1 MPASPLK
8 VLLIAPSLDI
18 VGGQAVQADR
28 LLRALRAQ
36 PGLHVDFLP
45 FNARLPRPV
54 SDIPF
59 VRTVLRLLVYI
70 PRLAGRVPRC
80 DVLHVF
86 TAAYWSY
93 NLWTLPALF
102 FAKLYRRKIVVN
114 YRDGQAEDHV
124 RNWPAALPT
133 LRRMDA
139 IVSPSGFLVDVF
151 ARYGLQGRSIY
162 NIIDM
167 GNFHYRKRNRLRPR
181 FLHNRGLEPL
191 YNVPCTLR
199 AFQLIQQR
207 YPEAEL
213 TIAHDGP
220 LRAGLEALAR
230 SLGLRNCRFVG
241 KVPQRDM
248 AALYDAADIYL
259 TSPDIDCMPGSLL
272 ECYAS
277 GLPVVATRAGGIPY
291 IAVHEETALLV
302 PCGDHTALAEASL
315 RLLED
320 PELGE
325 RITAAAYR
333 YCQTFSAGEI
343 GRQWAELY
351 RELTGRAPTGTT
363 SPS

>member
-28 LLRALRAQ
+28 LLGALRAQ
-36 PGLHVDFLP
+36 PGLQVDFLP

-54 SDIPF
+54 GDIPF

-70 PRLAGRVPRC
+70 LRLAGRVPRY

-102 FAKLYRRKIVVN
+102 FARLYRRKIVVN

-167 GNFHYRKRNRLRPR
+167 GNFHYRKRNPLCPR

-220 LRAGLEALAR
+220 LRAELEALAR

-241 KVPQRDM
+241 KVPQREI

-302 PCGDHTALAEASL
+302 PCGDPAALAEAAL

-320 PELGE
+320 PELAE
-325 RITAAAYR
+325 RITTAAHR
-333 YCQTFSAGEI
+333 YCQRFSATEI

-351 RELTGRAPTGTT
+351 RELTGRSENAPHR
-363 SPS
+363 

>member
-1 MPASPLK
+1 MPEPVLN

-18 VGGQAVQADR
+18 TGGQAVQADR
-28 LLRALRAQ
+28 LLRALRGQ
-36 PGLHVDFLP
+36 PGLAVTFLP
-45 FNARLPRPV
+45 FNARLPRPLGQLPY
-54 SDIPF
+54 I
-59 VRTVLRLLVYI
+59 RTVLRLLVYLL
-70 PRLAGRVPRC
+70 RLAWRVPRYE
-80 DVLHVF
+80 VLHVF

-102 FAKLYRRKIVVN
+102 FAKLYGRKIVVN
-114 YRDGQAEDHV
+114 YRDGQAEDHI
-124 RNWPAALPT
+124 RHWPAALPT

-139 IVSPSGFLVDVF
+139 IVAPSGYLVDVF

-167 GNFHYRKRNRLRPR
+167 EAFRYRPRNLPRPR

-199 AFQLIQQR
+199 AFQIIQQR

-220 LRAGLEALAR
+220 LRAELERLAAR
-230 SLGLRNCRFVG
+230 LGLRNCRFIG
-241 KVPQRDM
+241 RVPQRDI

-302 PCGDHTALAEASL
+302 PPGDHEAMAAAAL
-315 RLLED
+315 RLLEE
-320 PELGE
+320 PGLAA
-325 RITAAAYR
+325 RLAAAAHQ
-333 YCQTFSAGEI
+333 YCRTFSADTV
-343 GRQWAELY
+343 GRQWGALY
-351 RELTGRAPTGTT
+351 RELASGAA
-363 SPS
+363 